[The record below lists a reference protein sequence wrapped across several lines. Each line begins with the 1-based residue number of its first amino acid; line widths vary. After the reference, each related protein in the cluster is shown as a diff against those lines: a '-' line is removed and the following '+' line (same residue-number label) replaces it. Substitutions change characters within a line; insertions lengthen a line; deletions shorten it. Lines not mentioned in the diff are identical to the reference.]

1 MRDSKRKRLEVK
13 GWRVGDARAFLGLSG
28 PEAEFVELKLR
39 LARTL
44 REKRLARGLGQ
55 VALAKLLHSGQSRV
69 AKMEAADAS
78 VSLDLLIR
86 SLQALGTSNP
96 ELGRIISHPR

>member
-1 MRDSKRKRLEVK
+1 MMRESKRKRLEAK
-13 GWRVGDARAFLGLSG
+13 GWRVGDAKAFLGLSD

-44 REKRLARGLGQ
+44 REKRLARHLGQ
-55 VALAKLLHSGQSRV
+55 VALAKLVHSSQSRV

-96 ELGRIISHPR
+96 ELGRIISRP

>member
-1 MRDSKRKRLEVK
+1 MRESKRKRLEAK
-13 GWRVGDARAFLGLSG
+13 GWRLGDARSFLGLSD

-39 LARTL
+39 LARKL
-44 REKRLARGLGQ
+44 REKRLARHLGQ
-55 VALAKLLHSGQSRV
+55 VALAKLVRSSQSRV

-96 ELGRIISHPR
+96 ELGRIIARA